1 MYCEIYVFRGKGGEK
16 QNKKKQKNHPL
27 KGYQSIHLHT
37 QTYYDVHMRAWPHPF
52 EGDAR
57 DAVYA
62 GAGAIN
68 DGDGDIRL
76 QLVNPLQHWPLGPAT
91 WRSHILK
98 SSFPTGT
105 RQGKDNQ

>member
-1 MYCEIYVFRGKGGEK
+1 MYCEIYFFRGKGEK
-16 QNKKKQKNHPL
+16 TKTKPPFE
-27 KGYQSIHLHT
+27 GISIHPSTHT

-98 SSFPTGT
+98 SSFPTVT
-105 RQGKDNQ
+105 RRGKDNQ